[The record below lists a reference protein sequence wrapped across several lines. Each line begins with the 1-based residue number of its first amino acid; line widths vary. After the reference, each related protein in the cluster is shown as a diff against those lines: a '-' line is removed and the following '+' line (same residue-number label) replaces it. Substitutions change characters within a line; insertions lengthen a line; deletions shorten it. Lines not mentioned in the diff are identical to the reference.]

1 MQVDDPTDG
10 LTISDATTDAPS
22 RDTLHPDCLPGG
34 GWAASD
40 EELDRLVRAIESEI
54 VPRLVI
60 ARGLAHHDKALA
72 AWPAP
77 TTVRPAD
84 EDAVVEFVALL
95 AAGDAAG
102 ASAFVHA
109 RCHAGLSLDRLCL
122 DLLAPAAR
130 RLGTLWE
137 EDRADFT
144 QVTVGLCELQR
155 LMRDLALA
163 MRPELEPKIDAPTVL
178 LVPAPGEQHMFG
190 VLMVAEFF
198 RRGGWQVCSE
208 FPRSHTELLSLLGR
222 LDPVDSVGL
231 SVARE
236 ELLPGLGNQIREI
249 RMASRNKQVSVLVG
263 GRIFADRPG
272 LAAEVGADGTA
283 ADGRNAVALA
293 SQLYQQQRISN

>member
-1 MQVDDPTDG
+1 MDDPTG
-10 LTISDATTDAPS
+10 EFTITDATTDAPS
-22 RDTLHPDCLPGG
+22 RRPPHADCLPDG

-54 VPRLVI
+54 VPRLMI
-60 ARGLAHHDKALA
+60 ARGLAQHEKALA

-77 TTVRPAD
+77 ATIRPAD
-84 EDAVVEFVALL
+84 EDAVLEFVALL

-130 RLGTLWE
+130 RLGTLWD

-144 QVTVGLCELQR
+144 QVTVGLCQLQT

-208 FPRSHTELLSLLGR
+208 FPRSHAELLSLLGR

-231 SVARE
+231 SIARE

-249 RMASRNKQVSVLVG
+249 RMASRNRKVSVLVG
-263 GRIFADRPG
+263 GRVFAERPG
-272 LAAEVGADGTA
+272 LATDVGADGTA

-293 SQLYQQQRISN
+293 TQIYQQNLVSN